1 MLARRSSGAA
11 RLVCGRR
18 FFGSFWRWWKP
29 RREGEPSA
37 ASGGRSEAEA
47 QCARELKEAALA
59 ATPNDLCE
67 LRRRGAKRP
76 ERAGP
81 GPLAPGP
88 ALLFG
93 AVGRPGGP
101 PHCPKRRRPP
111 LERRG
116 LPGRH
121 RATAVEPTEAC
132 WRGGSRSPLG
142 CAGGRRRFA
151 GLGGPRA
158 PQTRKTKAWA
168 GPRAPPMLCAR
179 GARPPPPPGN
189 AGIFLRPREPFANL
203 FSPRK
208 PTNKTSLPLPV
219 SGGPAYAVG
228 KPKKDSSQFS
238 PAFLK
243 AGQGVWGAGSPP
255 HGVPGGRA
263 LQKAYYT
270 LKRKSTTSP
279 SCMT

>member
-37 ASGGRSEAEA
+37 ASGEYSEAEA
-47 QCARELKEAALA
+47 QCARKLKEAALA
-59 ATPNDLCE
+59 ATHNDLCE
-67 LRRRGAKRP
+67 LRRLGAKRP

-81 GPLAPGP
+81 PP
-88 ALLFG
+88 A
-93 AVGRPGGP
+93 A
-101 PHCPKRRRPP
+101 KRRRPP

-116 LPGRH
+116 LPGRR
-121 RATAVEPTEAC
+121 RATAVGPTEAC

-179 GARPPPPPGN
+179 CARPPPPWERWDFPPSKGT
-189 AGIFLRPREPFANL
+189 IRQPFLPWL
-203 FSPRK
+203 
-208 PTNKTSLPLPV
+208 PTNKTSGPLPM
-219 SGGPAYAVG
+219 SGPLAPSAG
-228 KPKKDSSQFS
+228 KPKKFSSQFS
-238 PAFLK
+238 PAFFK
-243 AGQGVWGAGSPP
+243 SGREFGGRAPNGVQGQRPWRGPGQS
-255 HGVPGGRA
+255 PGGRA

-279 SCMT
+279 SCIT